1 MNIRDDL
8 KAFIDGELDA
18 ARHAEVAQAIASDTD
33 LQSEVEAMRILGL
46 EIQRV
51 GLNAQPVGLEQ
62 ALSAI
67 GPRKMRWP
75 LRLGLALPVILVVAF
90 ALNSMNKRP
99 SLVGAEAGGE
109 PATMTGKALSDYSGG
124 GEYEAKVPKEESPN
138 LVNGLSDGVKGR
150 VRDKESFSESP
161 ATEAPAHRAGAAN
174 GRAVIRSASIEL
186 RVESVAV
193 AQDDAEKFVERLGGF
208 VADSSAM
215 GANTSLPTATLTLR
229 VPEQSFN
236 ATLDHLRKLGEF
248 VSGSTSG
255 DDVTAEIADTEARL
269 KVMRAEEESYITMLR
284 AARKVGELLEVKERL
299 SQVRQQIESLAAQN
313 KSLKDLARLST
324 ITVTFTQRPGKG
336 QPEAP
341 KNWAEDTW
349 SSAVDSLRGVGR
361 FLGQAIITVFIFAP
375 VWLPIVLVSWWILR
389 RKR

>member
-18 ARHAEVAQAIASDTD
+18 TRHAEVAQAIASDTE

-75 LRLGLALPVILVVAF
+75 LRLGLAIPVILVTTL
-90 ALNSMNKRP
+90 ALNNMARRP
-99 SLVGAEAGGE
+99 VGDSAEAMAE
-109 PATMTGKALSDYSGG
+109 PAMMKGKALSDYSGG
-124 GEYEAKVPKEESPN
+124 GFTSGAADADRAKEESPAFATPP
-138 LVNGLSDGVKGR
+138 SDGVDKF
-150 VRDKESFSESP
+150 RD
-161 ATEAPAHRAGAAN
+161 TEAKSLAQTHRAGEAN
-174 GRAVIRSASIEL
+174 ARAVIRSATMEL
-186 RVESVAV
+186 RVENVAT

-215 GANTSLPTATLTLR
+215 GANSALPTATLTLR

-236 ATLDHLRKLGEF
+236 ATLDHLRKLGDF

-324 ITVTFTQRPGKG
+324 ITVTFVQRPGKG
-336 QPEAP
+336 EPEAP

-375 VWLPIVLVSWWILR
+375 VWLPIVLVSWWILH